1 MKEAIVEAGFIVL
14 IGGDTEVGSSGGAEA
29 RSE

>member
-1 MKEAIVEAGFIVL
+1 MKETIVEASFIVF

-29 RSE
+29 RSK